1 MRKRRTYS
9 REFKR
14 EAATMVLDQGHP
26 LAHICLQLDVSENSL
41 RRWVQQVQFERN
53 GGVPETKALTDEQ
66 REIQKLKARI
76 NELERDKSIL
86 KKATAPYSPCL
97 FLIIP
102 SDFGFVG

>member
-1 MRKRRTYS
+1 MRKRRTFS

-26 LAHICLQLDVSENSL
+26 LAHICLQLDVSKNSL

-86 KKATAPYSPCL
+86 KKATALLVSEE
-97 FLIIP
+97 INR
-102 SDFGFVG
+102 

>member
-1 MRKRRTYS
+1 MRKRRIFRLES
-9 REFKR
+9 KR
-14 EAATMVLDQGHP
+14 EAATMLLDQDHP

-53 GGVPETKALTDEQ
+53 GGVPETKALTEEQ

-86 KKATAPYSPCL
+86 KKATALLVSEE
-97 FLIIP
+97 INR
-102 SDFGFVG
+102 